1 MQLRHD
7 IWDLAQG
14 VGCVLH
20 ALPQAGNARGVCC
33 KRWRHCAEHTRNGA
47 IEQGLPAAD
56 RAIVSWRLKCLARP
70 GHVAALAFVCCACDT
85 LPHPAA
91 MGREP
96 AAVRESSP
104 ETRAEPVGCT
114 GNEHECHSGATSSAA
129 GTHVALYVHCTR
141 CRFPRFCTG
150 RGGKRS

>member
-14 VGCVLH
+14 VGRVLN

-33 KRWRHCAEHTRNGA
+33 KRWRHCAKHTRDSA
-47 IEQGLPAAD
+47 IEKGLPAAD
-56 RAIVSWRLKCLARP
+56 RAIVSWRLKCLARS
-70 GHVAALAFVCCACDT
+70 GHVAHAFSCCVCDT

-96 AAVRESSP
+96 AAARESRS

-114 GNEHECHSGATSSAA
+114 GNEQECQSGATSSW
-129 GTHVALYVHCTR
+129 THVALYANA
-141 CRFPRFCTG
+141 
-150 RGGKRS
+150 